1 MGVVALILS
10 LVAKKKI
17 REQDGLP
24 SQNKMATAGLI
35 LGIVGSVLGMIG
47 LAVSIIGILLAT
59 GPALGNIFENIVNN
73 LNN

>member
-35 LGIVGSVLGMIG
+35 LGIVGSIVGIIG
-47 LAVSIIGILLAT
+47 LAVSIIGLLLTA